1 MLDTLYGKA
10 VLAVTVMVAVFVFLK
25 GGEAE
30 RLAMGGYLLAWL
42 ASVLV
47 QDDGR
52 LFQDFQWKLFLID
65 IAVSAFFGFIVWR
78 YARTWAVWATALQ
91 LLTVMSHIVYLID
104 VRPSVAAFYTV
115 LNLVSYGIILSIAV
129 GTFWAWQ
136 ERRAAGLE

>member
-1 MLDTLYGKA
+1 MLDTLYGRA
-10 VLAVTVMVAVFVFLK
+10 VLAVTVLAAIFVFVK

-47 QDDGR
+47 QDDGH
-52 LFQDFQWKLFLID
+52 LYQNVQWKLLLID
-65 IAVSAFFGFIVWR
+65 IAVSVFFAFIVWR
-78 YARTWAVWATALQ
+78 WSCTWAVWASAFQ
-91 LLTVMSHIVYLID
+91 LLTVMSHVVYLLD

-115 LNLVSYGIILSIAV
+115 INLLSYGIMISISIGA
-129 GTFWAWQ
+129 FWAWQ